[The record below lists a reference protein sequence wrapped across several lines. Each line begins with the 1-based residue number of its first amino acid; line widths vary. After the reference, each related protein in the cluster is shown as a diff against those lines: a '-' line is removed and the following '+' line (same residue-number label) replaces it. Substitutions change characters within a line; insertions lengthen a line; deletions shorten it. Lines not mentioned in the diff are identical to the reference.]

1 MSNISPIK
9 SVKEIPIIE
18 IQYTQ
23 RNGKGNKSTRLIK
36 EYWTK
41 DGKQIFK
48 EKINVKN
55 ECQNDTNNRKH
66 ENLLTSETKIPY
78 SLPKIPCPPPH
89 KSKFHRHP
97 I

>member
-1 MSNISPIK
+1 MSNIGHIE

-23 RNGKGNKSTRLIK
+23 RDGKDNKPTRLIK

-48 EKINVKN
+48 KEINVEN
-55 ECQNDTNNRKH
+55 ECKNDTKNQKNNQKH
-66 ENLLTSETKIPY
+66 ENLLASEV
-78 SLPKIPCPPPH
+78 KIPCPPPR